1 MKKAFLLLC
10 LFAACLITGFTL
22 GASAALAREQQARAL
37 AGAQVTGQPQEE
49 ENQAGIE
56 ALPSGQRNILVIGVD
71 DLQADEPAL
80 ESLWL
85 ILYYPPAPGINLA
98 PLFPARLQNDPE
110 TGLALDEA
118 FALDENGT
126 PVPAFFESIQR
137 RDLWWNNYMLID
149 RAGMGKLVDFFGC
162 AVGDAG
168 DCTILPV
175 DEFPSAA
182 RDPEGALAAHT
193 ALLQALCYSSYKAA
207 DLDPLALVDRLQ
219 GHFHTD
225 LTSEQILSDWTF
237 LGIPGNRVCRF
248 PTLPDTTS
256 TPGLN
261 IKQPGHFAEAYNG

>member
-149 RAGMGKLVDFFGC
+149 RPEWESWSISL
-162 AVGDAG
+162 
-168 DCTILPV
+168 
-175 DEFPSAA
+175 AA
-182 RDPEGALAAHT
+182 RWAMPGT
-193 ALLQALCYSSYKAA
+193 APSC
-207 DLDPLALVDRLQ
+207 R
-219 GHFHTD
+219 
-225 LTSEQILSDWTF
+225 LTSSPPQPGIRKALWLPTRRCCRPCATAATKPQIW
-237 LGIPGNRVCRF
+237 IPWLWSTACR
-248 PTLPDTTS
+248 DTS
-256 TPGLN
+256 TLT
-261 IKQPGHFAEAYNG
+261 